1 MGMGGDMFR
10 TWSGPG
16 GSSHKGPLT
25 SAHTYSG
32 HFCAKGVP
40 RCQRKITVALLRRAA
55 LPRPLKIQWG
65 RRRAAFDIILQIGD
79 SVGIIDFFIN
89 LLKDPRGFIAG
100 WIIALGPVWVY
111 TPLFLIVFV
120 ETGLV
125 FFPFL
130 PGDSL
135 LFAAGVFSA
144 DGGGLNVWATLIVFW
159 AAAILGNT
167 SNYWIARLFG
177 SRIIDSGKVKALT
190 PERMA
195 KLDHFFER
203 YGGLTIII
211 TRFMPFFR
219 TFAPFIAGT
228 GHMNFGKF
236 TFFNAVGGISW
247 VSLFVLVGYFFGGIP
262 FVQEHFEVIVLGIV
276 AVSVAPAFIGVIKA
290 ALNSRRAKEG
300 DPVDQAAERVNEA
313 EYERE
318 LTEERVMRAEAEA
331 KAEARRRVAAED
343 AQAASETEEK
353 GGE

>member
-1 MGMGGDMFR
+1 M
-10 TWSGPG
+10 
-16 GSSHKGPLT
+16 
-25 SAHTYSG
+25 
-32 HFCAKGVP
+32 
-40 RCQRKITVALLRRAA
+40 
-55 LPRPLKIQWG
+55 
-65 RRRAAFDIILQIGD
+65 
-79 SVGIIDFFIN
+79 GIIDFFIN

-236 TFFNAVGGISW
+236 TFFNAVGGISG

-300 DPVDQAAERVNEA
+300 DPVAQAAERVNEA

-331 KAEARRRVAAED
+331 KAEARRRVVAEQT
-343 AQAASETEEK
+343 AQPTEETQAPVSETEEK
-353 GGE
+353 DGE

>member
-1 MGMGGDMFR
+1 MEF
-10 TWSGPG
+10 
-16 GSSHKGPLT
+16 
-25 SAHTYSG
+25 
-32 HFCAKGVP
+32 
-40 RCQRKITVALLRRAA
+40 
-55 LPRPLKIQWG
+55 
-65 RRRAAFDIILQIGD
+65 
-79 SVGIIDFFIN
+79 IDFIMG
-89 LLKDPRGFIAG
+89 LLQDPRGAIAG
-100 WIIALGPVWVY
+100 WIITLGPVWVY

-144 DGGGLNVWATLIVFW
+144 DGGGLSLAATLIVFYV
-159 AAAILGNT
+159 AAILGNT

-195 KLDHFFER
+195 KLDHFFEK
-203 YGGLTIII
+203 YGGLTIVI

-236 TFFNAVGGISW
+236 TFFNCLGGISW
-247 VSLFVLVGYFFGGIP
+247 VSLFVLVGYFFGGVP

-276 AVSVAPAFIGVIKA
+276 AVSVAPAVIGAIKA
-290 ALNSRRAKEG
+290 ALVARKSGTRDFQVETA
-300 DPVDQAAERVNEA
+300 
-313 EYERE
+313 
-318 LTEERVMRAEAEA
+318 AEAERLARVKHA
-331 KAEARRRVAAED
+331 KSD
-343 AQAASETEEK
+343 EEN
-353 GGE
+353 